1 MSFTSRAETSGGG
14 GRGGG
19 GGVWIG
25 GEGGGDPISTKM
37 VSSVTTIATR
47 WANFWRKEKNTT

>member
-14 GRGGG
+14 GGGG
-19 GGVWIG
+19 MDIG
-25 GEGGGDPISTKM
+25 GRGGDPISTKM